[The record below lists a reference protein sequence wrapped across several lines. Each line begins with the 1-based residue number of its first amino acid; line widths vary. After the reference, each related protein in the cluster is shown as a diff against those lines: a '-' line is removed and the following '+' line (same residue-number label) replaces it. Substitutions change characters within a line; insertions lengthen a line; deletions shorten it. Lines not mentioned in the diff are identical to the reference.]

1 MLVETSIFSFVQ
13 VQKISILFIKLFSYF
28 PSHWLQFGLYD
39 ILYIYIFF
47 LNIFLGLFSRL
58 VPAI

>member
-39 ILYIYIFF
+39 ILYNLFF

-58 VPAI
+58 VFAKI